1 MGNVQNK
8 VNEWEKNMKIDGK
21 KIEGLVFDM
30 DGLLLD
36 SERIVQRSWEL
47 SGKELGIAGMGQQ
60 IYHTL
65 GMNAKSRRR
74 FFEEHIGKDFPY
86 EEFQKLTSKYFYQIT
101 DTEGLPVKKGA
112 AELLKYAKLH
122 GYKTA
127 VATSSSR
134 GYAERVLTDAGLYP
148 WFDGGVFG
156 DMVKKG
162 KPDPE
167 IYLRACES
175 ISLNPENALAFEDA
189 PGGIRSAVA
198 AGLHT
203 IMIPDLLQPTEEI
216 KRLIL
221 CSFNDL
227 EEVISFLEKDA

>member
-1 MGNVQNK
+1 MI
-8 VNEWEKNMKIDGK
+8 IDGK

-36 SERIVQRSWEL
+36 SERIVQRSWEM
-47 SGKELGIAGMGQQ
+47 SGNALGIKNMGQQ

-65 GMNAKSRRR
+65 GMNAKSRRQY
-74 FFEEHIGKDFPY
+74 FAEMIGADFPY

-101 DTEGLPVKKGA
+101 DNEGLPVKKGA
-112 AELLKYAKLH
+112 AELLKYAKTH

-134 GYAERVLTDAGLYP
+134 GYAEHVLTDAGLYQ

-156 DMVKKG
+156 DMVTKG

-175 ISLNPENALAFEDA
+175 IALCPENGLAFEDA

-203 IMIPDLLQPTEEI
+203 IMIPDLIQPTEKI
-216 KRLIL
+216 KKIIYRRFDNLGEVIPL
-221 CSFNDL
+221 L
-227 EEVISFLEKDA
+227 EESV